1 MCADGSSPP
10 KWIFVIEN
18 VMWWALPGPVGI
30 ISHTFCHSLFS
41 ASQVAS
47 SYRPQLL
54 VRHSHIQYSFI
65 IESKY
70 LVKKYKSKGKFKTKH
85 KVFIF
90 CKGIAGNLT
99 GFHNCT
105 DKIT

>member
-1 MCADGSSPP
+1 MCGDGSSPP
-10 KWIFVIEN
+10 KRIFVIEN

-70 LVKKYKSKGKFKTKH
+70 LVKNTKVKENFKTNR

-90 CKGIAGNLT
+90 CKGIGRNLRRIYN
-99 GFHNCT
+99 FHERLT
-105 DKIT
+105 